1 MRLPQVFKSAL
12 GQCLS
17 ASRRLK
23 ALAGFG
29 PEEHSTAPPSAAAS
43 RGSVTHVIIMDGTM
57 SSLEEGYETNAGITF
72 RMLSEMAPSKA
83 MSLRYEAGLQWQGM
97 RRAMDVLA
105 GVGINDQIRAAYG
118 FLASRYQPG
127 DRIFFFGFSRGAYAV
142 RSLAG
147 VIDKVGLLKADCA
160 TQRNVRQAYRH
171 YRLGPGSE
179 AARAFRE
186 AHCHASAPI
195 EMIGVWDTVRALGF
209 RAPLLWRFSPEEHS
223 FHSHHLGHC
232 VRNGF
237 QALALNETRKAYEPV
252 LWESRDTHEGAL
264 VQMWFPG
271 SHSDVGGHLNGV
283 YEARKLANI
292 PLVWMLE
299 QAETC
304 DLPLPEDWRK
314 RFPMDVNARSVGTF
328 RGLTRFFLQ
337 RRARKVGSDPSEV
350 LHASV
355 LERKRGLTWRLPWV
369 RRPKLSHVNR
379 P

>member
-1 MRLPQVFKSAL
+1 M
-12 GQCLS
+12 GQCIS
-17 ASRRLK
+17 ASRRIK

-29 PEEHSTAPPSAAAS
+29 PAQKSNAPPSAAAS
-43 RGSVTHVIIMDGTM
+43 RGSVTHVIILDGTM
-57 SSLEEGYETNAGITF
+57 SSLDEGYETNAGITF

-83 MSLRYEAGLQWQGM
+83 MSLRYEAGLQWQGI

-147 VIDKVGLLKADCA
+147 VIDKVGLLRAECA
-160 TQRNVRQAYRH
+160 TQRNVRSAYRH
-171 YRLGPGSE
+171 YRLGPDSE
-179 AARAFRE
+179 AAAAFRA
-186 AHCHASAPI
+186 AHCHQSAPI

-209 RAPLLWRFSPEEHS
+209 RAPVLWRFSPEEHS
-223 FHSHHLGHC
+223 FHSHHLGSC

-237 QALALNETRKAYEPV
+237 QALALNETRNAYDPI
-252 LWESRDTHEGAL
+252 LWESREGHTGAL

-283 YEARKLANI
+283 YEARKLSNI
-292 PLVWMLE
+292 PLLWMLE

-304 DLPLPEDWRK
+304 GLPLPEGWRT
-314 RFPMDVNARSVGTF
+314 RLPVDVNARSVGTF
-328 RGLTRFFLQ
+328 RGFTRFFLQ
-337 RRARKVGSDPSEV
+337 RRARKVGHDPSEA
-350 LHASV
+350 LHPSV
-355 LERKRGLTWRLPWV
+355 DERKRGLTRRLPWV
-369 RRPKLSHVNR
+369 RRPDLSR
-379 P
+379 LQGP

>member
-1 MRLPQVFKSAL
+1 
-12 GQCLS
+12 
-17 ASRRLK
+17 
-23 ALAGFG
+23 
-29 PEEHSTAPPSAAAS
+29 
-43 RGSVTHVIIMDGTM
+43 HVIIFDGTM
-57 SSLEEGYETNAGITF
+57 SSLDEGYETNAGITF

-83 MSLRYEAGLQWQGM
+83 MSLRYEAGIQWKGF

-105 GVGINDQIRAAYG
+105 GVGINEQIRAAYG

-147 VIDKVGLLKADCA
+147 VIDKVGLLRADCA
-160 TQRNVRQAYRH
+160 TERNVRQAYRH
-171 YRLGPGSE
+171 YRLGPDS
-179 AARAFRE
+179 AAAAAFHD
-186 AHCHASAPI
+186 AHCHAQTPI

-209 RAPLLWRFSPEEHS
+209 RAPVLWRFSPEEHS
-223 FHSHHLGHC
+223 FHSHHLGRS

-252 LWESRDTHEGAL
+252 LWESRDDHEGAL

-283 YEARKLANI
+283 SEARKLANI

-299 QAETC
+299 RAEHC
-304 DLPLPEDWRK
+304 GLPLPQSWQARL
-314 RFPMDVNARSVGTF
+314 PTDVNARSVGTF

-337 RRARKVGSDPSEV
+337 RRARKVGLDASETLHPSV
-350 LHASV
+350 AQ
-355 LERKRGLTWRLPWV
+355 RRRGLTLRLPWV
-369 RRPKLSHVNR
+369 SRPDLSRLQRHELSEQREAVTR
-379 P
+379 SP